1 MSSAIKSFKKYQMKS
16 DLKVLKDLKVQILK
30 NGFKSI

>member
-16 DLKVLKDLKVQILK
+16 DLKVLKDLKVSNPKKWL
-30 NGFKSI
+30 